1 MKYLNVKT
9 GCIEE
14 TTNKLVIEQFNKYP
28 ELYKPVKDV
37 KVKPKPTTK
46 KEG

>member
-14 TTNKLVIEQFNKYP
+14 PTNELVIEQYDKYP

-37 KVKPKPTTK
+37 KKSAK